1 MTTDP
6 PGAGSARA
14 REQRLDALY
23 AAHGRSVLAYAV
35 RRAADEHDAADVLAE
50 TFLVAWRRLDDIPSG
65 DQALMWLYAVAR
77 RILAN
82 QKRGERRRQRL
93 AERLGRELVSALE
106 AVAPSEPAATPI
118 VAALAGLGPDDRE
131 IVLLAA
137 WEELSP
143 QQIGAV
149 LGITQIAAR
158 SRLHRARKR
167 LRALLDHPAEVDEV
181 DQLNIQEA
189 V

>member
-1 MTTDP
+1 
-6 PGAGSARA
+6 
-14 REQRLDALY
+14 
-23 AAHGRSVLAYAV
+23 
-35 RRAADEHDAADVLAE
+35 
-50 TFLVAWRRLDDIPSG
+50 
-65 DQALMWLYAVAR
+65 MWLYAVAR

-82 QKRGERRRQRL
+82 QTRGERRRQRL
-93 AERLGRELVSALE
+93 AARLERELVSALQT
-106 AVAPSEPAATPI
+106 AAPSEPAAVPI

-149 LGITQIAAR
+149 LGNTQTPAP

-167 LRALLDHPAEVDEV
+167 LRALLDHPAEADEV

>member
-6 PGAGSARA
+6 PGADNASAG
-14 REQRLDALY
+14 EQRLDALY

-77 RILAN
+77 RVLAN

-93 AERLGRELVSALE
+93 AQRLGRELVSALE
-106 AVAPSEPAATPI
+106 TVAPSEPAAVPI
-118 VAALAGLGPDDRE
+118 VAALAGLGTDDRE

-167 LRALLDHPAEVDEV
+167 LRALLDHPADVDEV

>member
-1 MTTDP
+1 
-6 PGAGSARA
+6 
-14 REQRLDALY
+14 
-23 AAHGRSVLAYAV
+23 V

-50 TFLVAWRRLDDIPSG
+50 TFLVAWRRLDDVPSG

-82 QKRGERRRQRL
+82 QKRGERRRRRL
-93 AERLGRELVSALE
+93 AERLGRELVSALK
-106 AVAPSEPAATPI
+106 AIAPSEPVGVPI

-158 SRLHRARKR
+158 SRLHRARRR
-167 LRALLDHPAEVDEV
+167 LRALLDHPAAVDEV